1 MKAKLVLM
9 ITSLLAVIAPVFP
22 MVYIAILAILID
34 TGFGI
39 WRSVKKGGWKA
50 IKSRRLS
57 HVISK
62 SVLYSG
68 AILFTFLIEKY
79 IAADLVA
86 HFIAIDLVMTK
97 IIAFFCVVVEI
108 KSINESYE
116 SVTGKNILKSLRE
129 FITRAKEEVN
139 DLTNQNNG

>member
-1 MKAKLVLM
+1 M
-9 ITSLLAVIAPVFP
+9 ITSMLAVVAPVFP
-22 MVYIAILAILID
+22 MIYIAIIAILID
-34 TGFGI
+34 TGFGL
-39 WRSVKKGGWKA
+39 WRSIKKGGWKS

-62 SVLYSG
+62 SLLYSG

-79 IAADLVA
+79 IAADIIA

-97 IIAFFCVVVEI
+97 IIAFFCVVVEV

-116 SVTGKNILKSLRE
+116 SVTGKNMLKSLRA
-129 FITRAKEEVN
+129 FVTRAKEEA
-139 DLTNQNNG
+139 DKLKQ